1 MSHDTQSAQ
10 AKDEGRTTETERNS
24 LDADEKQTAAQ
35 DVAPKIE
42 TSVEKSQAFPAIQ
55 RNDSLIRSEDNNK
68 FSWLKAFSKVSKFFT
83 FHYYEKPTSPHSNRV
98 VPRVILN
105 GCTTPDEHYERIK
118 EVRIRAQDHRSLEGL
133 EAIGF
138 TYKFTPCDRH
148 PNETCTKEKY
158 GSHPCPCGT
167 RLVHMSSNTLITKLN
182 RERYIADGDMYEVVV
197 RLCQEYAQDLMR
209 SEASLHWV
217 SVCEDKQEGTPIRI
231 LVDHDFP
238 IYGDE
243 CQGAAHGSIHNNI
256 GAQRILEHDEDNL
269 REKSAIETLLI
280 TTGKGKVRAGIFSRQ
295 HLLVS
300 GIEASTALPMVR
312 GAKRRN
318 MSICM
323 LDPNARGDRYGMSTY
338 EQSMRVLFGSAS
350 ELKKDDEA
358 EKESKIGKGSIYVL
372 AHSASGSQLT
382 RYLLTDGSHLLSRIK
397 SIAFTDSNHSIQW
410 LKNHSQISSFFESSA
425 TLYIRSSNKDR
436 DFGWEHHETGDVVNT
451 TRDDYWLHRFG
462 KTLTI
467 WAGTTD
473 HSLTNFT
480 SHRHI
485 WDHFDRHRK
494 QDDEENE
501 ETNNDSNRKQ
511 DEEESEESNTTCI
524 SEDDAEKTNE
534 EESHN
539 GSARKEGEERNE
551 KSNNDTGDNAK

>member
-10 AKDEGRTTETERNS
+10 AKDEGSTTERNS
-24 LDADEKQTAAQ
+24 LDADEKQAAAQ
-35 DVAPKIE
+35 GVAHKIK
-42 TSVEKSQAFPAIQ
+42 TSVEKNQAFPASQ
-55 RNDSLIRSEDNNK
+55 RNDSLIRSEEKNTL
-68 FSWLKAFSKVSKFFT
+68 SWSKVLKAFSKFFA
-83 FHYYEKPTSPHSNRV
+83 FHYYEKPPSPHSDRV
-98 VPRVILN
+98 IPRVILN
-105 GCTTPDEHYERIK
+105 GCTTPDEHYDRIK
-118 EVRIRAQDHRSLEGL
+118 EVRVHAKNQRSLKGL

-167 RLVHMSSNTLITKLN
+167 RLVHMSSNTLITKVN
-182 RERYIADGDMYEVVV
+182 RIRYIADGDMYEVVV
-197 RLCQEYAQDLMR
+197 RLCQEYAQDLMM

-217 SVCEDKQEGTPIRI
+217 SVCEDKEEGNPIRI

-238 IYGDE
+238 IYGDV
-243 CQGAAHGSIHNNI
+243 CQDAAHGSMHNNI
-256 GAQRILEHDEDNL
+256 GVQRILEDDYENS

-312 GAKRRN
+312 DAKRRN
-318 MSICM
+318 MSICI
-323 LDPNARGDRYGMSTY
+323 LDPNARGDRYGMATY
-338 EQSMRVLFGSAS
+338 QQSMRVLFGSAS
-350 ELKKDDEA
+350 ELKKDNEA
-358 EKESKIGKGSIYVL
+358 EQESKIGTGSIYVL

-382 RYLLTDGSHLLSRIK
+382 RYLQTDGSHLLSRIK

-425 TLYIRSSNKDR
+425 TLYIRSSNEER
-436 DFGWEHHETGDVVNT
+436 DYGWEHHNSGDVVNT

-485 WDHFDRHRK
+485 WDHFDRHRN
-494 QDDEENE
+494 QDDEGNE
-501 ETNNDSNRKQ
+501 ETTNDPDHKE
-511 DEEESEESNTTCI
+511 DEEESEEYNTI
-524 SEDDAEKTNE
+524 SKDDAEKN
-534 EESHN
+534 EESHKCFC
-539 GSARKEGEERNE
+539 SREEGQEKNEE
-551 KSNNDTGDNAK
+551 SNNDTGENAE